1 MVDAVLLP
9 AIRAAL
15 RENEIGDQSPYVLS
29 YARLGESG
37 GSFGVF
43 QGDVHA
49 DPIAREALTQVLT
62 AANVDAGSITR
73 IVDAVSRPCPNGS
86 PLSPADQQT
95 VDDALAS
102 PEGRAIVD
110 AVDEKI
116 LQVILN
122 ELDSSIDAAASVN
135 SQLNEGA
142 QLCIALWV
150 NMTGPPTTLNDW
162 IKGQQVGKVAP
173 PAASPVTRD
182 DVTRYLE
189 ATKYFTDHPKNL
201 IHFQASVDKGL
212 QVGVGAAEVAVAAP
226 EAEVAVAAAEAAA
239 PVAGAAA
246 PVAEAAAPAAGVA
259 APAAGV
265 AAPAAGVAAPAAG
278 TAALAAGAAAPVAK
292 AAALAA
298 KAAVPEDTM
307 LGFFLSALEV
317 RALQI
322 GPTVA
327 VDPARAAVFAAF
339 QSAFSSFSARFG
351 DSEAPENHA
360 AWTEAY
366 RLERMLALA
375 QPPSSLLM
383 EIKRQTAEAIEE
395 NIPSAS
401 RLVTATEAA
410 LPSAVDTNT
419 QPPTV
424 RAGGEPVLRSL
435 LLQILEELHWNA
447 QRKFYARPI
456 QKSATYRI
464 VWLGV
469 VAFGLF
475 LLPYALIYFD
485 IFFRGHKPAMEKWS
499 FLPLY
504 TALTAGLFGASFS
517 RLLYLQQNWNSFTL
531 GAIMDA
537 RDFTSILLRG
547 CVGMTG
553 AVVVYFF
560 LQSGAMNGALFPKFA
575 EIGFDQMFY
584 PVGAAAAD
592 PVKPI
597 SLFFPNSAL
606 ALLVVWCFL
615 AGFSERL
622 VPSILESTESSLG
635 KKDVK

>member
-1 MVDAVLLP
+1 MVGRSLLP
-9 AIRAAL
+9 AIRVAL

-29 YARLGESG
+29 YAELGTSG

-49 DPIAREALTQVLT
+49 DPVAREALTQVLT
-62 AANVDAGSITR
+62 AANVGPGTIAR
-73 IVDAVSRPCPNGS
+73 IVDAVSQPCPNGS
-86 PLSPADQQT
+86 PLTPGDQQT
-95 VDDALAS
+95 ADNALAS
-102 PEGRAIVD
+102 PQGRIIVD
-110 AVDEKI
+110 AMDEKI
-116 LQVILN
+116 LQVILS
-122 ELDSSIDAAASVN
+122 ELDSSIDAATSVN
-135 SQLNEGA
+135 NQFDEGA

-150 NMTGPPTTLNDW
+150 NMTGPPTTLNEW
-162 IKGQQVGKVAP
+162 IKGQQIGDVAP
-173 PAASPVTRD
+173 PAASPITRD
-182 DVTRYLE
+182 DVMRYLE
-189 ATKYFTDHPKNL
+189 ATQYFTLHPKNL

-212 QVGVGAAEVAVAAP
+212 LVGAGAP
-226 EAEVAVAAAEAAA
+226 E
-239 PVAGAAA
+239 
-246 PVAEAAAPAAGVA
+246 AEAAAPAAE
-259 APAAGV
+259 
-265 AAPAAGVAAPAAG
+265 
-278 TAALAAGAAAPVAK
+278 AAAPTAK
-292 AAALAA
+292 AAAPAA
-298 KAAVPEDTM
+298 KAAVPAAKAPAPEDAM

-327 VDPARAAVFAAF
+327 ADPARAAAFGEF
-339 QSAFSSFSARFG
+339 QSAFSTFATHFG
-351 DSEAPENHA
+351 NSEAPANHA
-360 AWTEAY
+360 AWAEAY
-366 RLERMLALA
+366 RLERLLALA
-375 QPPSSLLM
+375 MPPSSLLM

-395 NIPSAS
+395 SIPSAS

-410 LPSAVDTNT
+410 LPSAVDTSSL
-419 QPPTV
+419 PPSV
-424 RAGGEPVLRSL
+424 RPGGEPVLRLL

-475 LLPYALIYFD
+475 LLPYGIIYLD
-485 IFFRGHKPAMEKWS
+485 IYLWGHKPALENWS

-537 RDFTSILLRG
+537 KDYTSILLRG

-560 LQSGAMNGALFPKFA
+560 LQSGAMSGALFPEFKK
-575 EIGFDQMFY
+575 IGFEQMFY
-584 PVGAAAAD
+584 PEGAAA
-592 PVKPI
+592 PVRPI

-635 KKDVK
+635 KRKDAK